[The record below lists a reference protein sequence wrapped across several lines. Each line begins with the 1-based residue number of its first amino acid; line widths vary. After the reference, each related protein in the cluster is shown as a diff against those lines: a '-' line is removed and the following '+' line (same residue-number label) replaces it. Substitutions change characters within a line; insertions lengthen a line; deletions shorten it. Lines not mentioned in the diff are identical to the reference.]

1 MPETIILTT
10 GQFMALVIAL
20 SISIMIAVTSFFE
33 IRRNN
38 RANDILLSTVGKLI
52 GAVGEGLTKNV
63 SDIAKTKVK

>member
-52 GAVGEGLTKNV
+52 GAVGEGLTKSV